1 MIAVLTFA
9 LLAALPLLEG
19 GASIAGMFVCHTVV
33 FLLAFAA
40 LADAQRKGHFGLAMG
55 WESAAAFALLGLC
68 ALSFLRVDYRFGS
81 FLGLWDGIMLAL
93 LWLTLVAL
101 GGGIGQRRVARAVV
115 AGSSA
120 IQAAAVLFL
129 PGPANMTPSGSFANA
144 SQLAAYLDV
153 GVLVTAG
160 AVVEA
165 LRQKGRSGRGV
176 AFAGSLVILLDTAAL
191 LYLGARGALIA
202 LLVASTI
209 WLFSSMPPRHRRLRG
224 ALAAA
229 LVILAALSALAFLWR
244 FERVGDP
251 YRYDRVHIWR
261 ADLRAAADHPILG
274 MGPGMFVQRGYRYE
288 FPLDREMFRHSKTL
302 RSTHSSW
309 LQALVETGSA
319 GFLALAILV
328 LIALRRLWPHRDDGA
343 VPALWA
349 CLMCGLVD
357 DLMALPALAMT
368 LVVLLAPRLGA
379 ASPADVPLR
388 IASTLGRRA
397 AVAAGLVLGIA
408 WGRGVLIP
416 YAAHVIYT
424 RAVTMESN
432 DAQDSSAS
440 RVRADLIG
448 TAIALEPYNPL
459 YRAQRGIAAWDRR
472 APVAPEAFASA
483 HHDLTDALAL
493 DPGNTSWRFTLA
505 QLHARAC
512 FDLVADEAQV
522 GRTIALYRETI
533 AMGRKDPRPHAELAA
548 FLMAFGRPEEGIAA
562 FREALAIEPRFVGA
576 RLSLVR
582 ALTESGRTEE
592 AREAVAA
599 FEMARSELAGH
610 HPRNTYEADLMRVPG
625 PDKGLDKS
633 P

>member
-40 LADAQRKGHFGLAMG
+40 LADARRKRHFGLAMG

-81 FLGLWDGIMLAL
+81 FLGLWDGIVLAL
-93 LWLTLVAL
+93 LWLALVAL
-101 GGGIGQRRVARAVV
+101 GGGIGQWRVARAVV

-129 PGPANMTPSGSFANA
+129 AGPANMTPSGSFANA

-153 GVLVTAG
+153 GILVTAG

-165 LRQKGRSGRGV
+165 LRQKGRSGRVV

-202 LLVASTI
+202 LLAASTI

-229 LVILAALSALAFLWR
+229 LVLLAVLSALAFLWR

-309 LQALVETGSA
+309 LQSLVETGSA

-357 DLMALPALAMT
+357 DLMTLPALAMT
-368 LVVLLAPRLGA
+368 LVVLLAPRLVA
-379 ASPADVPLR
+379 SSPADVPLR
-388 IASTLGRRA
+388 IATTLGRRA
-397 AVAAGLVLGIA
+397 AVAAGLVLAIA

-416 YAAHVIYT
+416 FAAHVAYT
-424 RAVTMESN
+424 RGMMIE
-432 DAQDSSAS
+432 
-440 RVRADLIG
+440 
-448 TAIALEPYNPL
+448 AIAMEPYNPL
-459 YRAQRGIAAWDRR
+459 YRAQRGVAAWDRS
-472 APVAPEAFASA
+472 APVAPDAFASA

-522 GRTIALYRETI
+522 GRTIALYRKAI
-533 AMGRKDPRPHAELAA
+533 AMGRMDPRPHAELAA
-548 FLMAFGRPEEGIAA
+548 FLMAFGRSEEGIAA

-599 FEMARSELAGH
+599 FEKVRAELAGH
-610 HPRNTYEADLMRVPG
+610 RPRNTYEADLMRVPG
-625 PDKGLDKS
+625 PDKRLDKS